1 MGERTETIRLTGLA
15 VFGHHG
21 VLDVERREGQPFLVD
36 VVLQVPMPTTDD
48 ISGTV
53 DYSVVADLVAEIV
66 SGQPVDLIETL
77 AMSVADRLASDPR
90 VRRVEVTVHKP
101 KAPIA
106 VEFDDVSVTV
116 EGVIHD

>member
-1 MGERTETIRLTGLA
+1 MGERMGTIRLTGLE

-21 VLDVERREGQPFLVD
+21 VLDFERRDGQPFIID
-36 VVLQVPMPTTDD
+36 VAMQVPMPTTDD
-48 ISGTV
+48 ISDAV
-53 DYSVVADLVAEIV
+53 DYSVVAGLVHEIV
-66 SGQPVDLIETL
+66 SGRPVDLIETL
-77 AMSVADRLASDPR
+77 AMSVADRLARDTR
-90 VRRVEVTVHKP
+90 IRWVEVTVHKP